1 MINPNTPVSEVKAG
15 GAAGFTLIELMIV
28 VVIVGILLMVALPG
42 YQDSM
47 QKGRRADAKSGLMDA
62 ANREERFMLDRN
74 TYTVDM
80 MALGLAGA
88 TTDTVKSEEGFYN
101 IKVEACASDTIA
113 TCYVLTATPVPG
125 GAQADDAR
133 CTTLV
138 LDYTGAKTATG
149 TTPTECW

>member
-74 TYTVDM
+74 TYTDDM
-80 MALGLAGA
+80 ADLGMGA
-88 TTDTVKSEEGFYN
+88 EPLLSEEGHYA
-101 IKVEACASDTIA
+101 IDAEAPDPNCPIL
-113 TCYVLTATPVPG
+113 TCYVLTATPVAG
-125 GAQADDAR
+125 GAQAADTR
-133 CTTLV
+133 CTSFTLRSS
-138 LDYTGAKTATG
+138 GAKTATG